1 MGKDVAQTWQFAGE
15 NNAAIFEKAE
25 KNEEGA

>member
-1 MGKDVAQTWQFAGE
+1 MSQTWQFAGE

-25 KNEEGA
+25 KTEEARKK